1 MIKGRCSVCDRPY
14 EGETVRDLPYLPFC
28 SDRCRL
34 IDLGRWLG
42 GSYRIPSAPTG
53 NEPED
58 DSGEEPM
65 PPA

>member
-1 MIKGRCSVCDRPY
+1 M
-14 EGETVRDLPYLPFC
+14 EGETVRDLPHLPFC

-42 GSYRIPSAPTG
+42 GRYTIPSAPTG
-53 NEPED
+53 SEPED